1 MVFAPLIAA
10 ATAAAATASAIATS
24 VVRRQRGF
32 REPEPPVPPART
44 RPVEE
49 EEREA
54 LLGLVGDSLFERL
67 DDAGLW
73 LPDGTSVETLYVPV
87 EQVGGDF
94 LGTAEVDGDA
104 VAFIGDVAGHGIDA
118 AIVAMGVKE
127 QITDAIVEGAELE
140 EAVGQA
146 NDLLRTDLPG
156 FATLFAC
163 RLRPDGELSF
173 VNAGH
178 VPPLLFDGEP
188 EHLSPTGP
196 MMGAVEH
203 EYDAT
208 SCAVEPE
215 ARLVAF
221 TDGVTEAFGARGGL
235 TEPEIRAVA
244 AEPGGFVDLAAAV
257 TSKLPEPVRDDI
269 AAFELT
275 VGGTEEEPPHG

>member
-1 MVFAPLIAA
+1 MVFAPLVAA
-10 ATAAAATASAIATS
+10 VTAAAATAVATA

-32 REPEPPVPPART
+32 REPEPPVPPATT
-44 RPVEE
+44 RPVED
-49 EEREA
+49 EERDG
-54 LLGLVGDSLFERL
+54 LLALVGDSIFERL

-118 AIVAMGVKE
+118 SIVAAGVKDQLIEAIV
-127 QITDAIVEGAELE
+127 DGAGIE
-140 EAVGQA
+140 EAVTEA

-163 RLRPDGELSF
+163 RLRSDGELSF

-178 VPPLLFDGEP
+178 VPPLFFEGEP
-188 EHLSPTGP
+188 EHLPPTGP
-196 MMGAVEH
+196 MLGAVEH
-203 EYDAT
+203 EYETT
-208 SCAVEPE
+208 SCDVEP
-215 ARLVAF
+215 ATRVVAF
-221 TDGVTEAFGARGGL
+221 TDGVTEAYGARGGL
-235 TEPEIRAVA
+235 SEAEIRAVA
-244 AEPGGFVDLAAAV
+244 SEPGGFVDLAAAV
-257 TSKLPEPVRDDI
+257 SSKLPEPVRDDI

-275 VGGTEEEPPHG
+275 VGGTEEDPSHD